1 MAPDRAI
8 RGRLRLRKWWV
19 AWFALAV
26 IVVVAVGVLVARS
39 GPSHAPSA
47 RAARLA
53 DELAC
58 PVCTGESVADSNA
71 PESRAIRIDIA
82 RRIRAGQGDAA
93 IRDAYVAIYG
103 EHVLLT
109 PSNGG
114 LGVIAWGLP
123 VLALV
128 LGAGGIAFAIRRGSR
143 TPRLAATA
151 ADVELVERE
160 RASHPDE
167 AELA

>member
-1 MAPDRAI
+1 MRQ
-8 RGRLRLRKWWV
+8 RWV
-19 AWFALAV
+19 AWVALAV
-26 IVVVAVGVLVARS
+26 IVVVAGVVLVARS
-39 GPSHAPSA
+39 RPSNSPAA

-53 DELAC
+53 SELAC

-71 PESRAIRIDIA
+71 SESRAMRLDIA
-82 RRIRAGQGDAA
+82 ARIRRGQNDAQ
-93 IRDAYVAIYG
+93 IRAAYVAIYG

-128 LGAGGIAFAIRRGSR
+128 LGAGGIALAIRRGSR

-151 ADVELVERE
+151 DDVALVDRERE
-160 RASHPDE
+160 HPDE
-167 AELA
+167 GDPQ

>member
-1 MAPDRAI
+1 M
-8 RGRLRLRKWWV
+8 RKWWV
-19 AWFALAV
+19 AWVALAV
-26 IVVVAVGVLVARS
+26 IVVGAGVVLVARS
-39 GPSHAPSA
+39 SPSDAPSA
-47 RAARLA
+47 RAARLSS
-53 DELAC
+53 ELAC

-71 PESRAIRIDIA
+71 SESRAIRLDIA
-82 RRIRAGQGDAA
+82 QRIRKGQSDAQ

-123 VLALV
+123 VLAVV